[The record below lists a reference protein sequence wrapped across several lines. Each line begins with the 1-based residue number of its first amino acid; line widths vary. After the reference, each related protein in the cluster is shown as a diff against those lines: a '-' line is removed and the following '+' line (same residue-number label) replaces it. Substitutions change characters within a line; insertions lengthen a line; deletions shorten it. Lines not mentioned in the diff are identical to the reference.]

1 MTGKIKNLN
10 ERGFGF
16 IVSDTA
22 QPGDKEI
29 FFHSEN
35 VVGTTF
41 NELQPGQAVSFDI
54 QSGPKGPFAANV
66 TLLAEGEAAPMAPAA
81 SAAAPMAEAAP
92 AGEAAQAA

>member
-10 ERGFGF
+10 DRGFGF
-16 IVSDTA
+16 ITEDGA
-22 QPGDKEI
+22 QAGAKDI

-41 NELQPGQAVSFDI
+41 NELREGDAVSFEM

-66 TLLAEGEAAPMAPAA
+66 TLVSAEAPMAA
-81 SAAAPMAEAAP
+81 
-92 AGEAAQAA
+92 

>member
-16 IVSDTA
+16 IA
-22 QPGDKEI
+22 QDGAEAGAKDI

-41 NELQPGQAVSFDI
+41 NELRQGDAVSFEMS
-54 QSGPKGPFAANV
+54 SGPKGPFAANV
-66 TLLAEGEAAPMAPAA
+66 TLVA
-81 SAAAPMAEAAP
+81 
-92 AGEAAQAA
+92 